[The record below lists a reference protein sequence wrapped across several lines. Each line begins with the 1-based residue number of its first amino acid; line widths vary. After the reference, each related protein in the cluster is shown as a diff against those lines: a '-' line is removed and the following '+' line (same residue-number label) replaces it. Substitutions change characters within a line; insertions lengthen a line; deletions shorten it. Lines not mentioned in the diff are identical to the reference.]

1 MTSGKLKSE
10 QDNKQIIKIK
20 EKRKEKEVKMGR

>member
-20 EKRKEKEVKMGR
+20 EKRKEKEVKRGR